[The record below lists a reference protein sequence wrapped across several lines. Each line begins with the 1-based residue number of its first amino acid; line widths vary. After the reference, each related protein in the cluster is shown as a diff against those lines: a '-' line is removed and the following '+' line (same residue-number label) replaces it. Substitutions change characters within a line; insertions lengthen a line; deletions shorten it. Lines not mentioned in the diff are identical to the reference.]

1 VVEVVA
7 GDVDIEMAMI
17 VAVTGAIVTLTTG
30 RSDGRKTV
38 PVGSRM
44 IVDTTE
50 DVDVETTEDPATMTG
65 IGNGRRRMSTRNL
78 L

>member
-1 VVEVVA
+1 
-7 GDVDIEMAMI
+7 
-17 VAVTGAIVTLTTG
+17 
-30 RSDGRKTV
+30 V
-38 PVGSRM
+38 PVDSRM